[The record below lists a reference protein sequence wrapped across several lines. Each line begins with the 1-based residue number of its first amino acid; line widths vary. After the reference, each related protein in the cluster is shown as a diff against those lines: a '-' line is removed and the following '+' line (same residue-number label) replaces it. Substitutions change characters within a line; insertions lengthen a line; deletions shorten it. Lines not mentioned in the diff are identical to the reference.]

1 MSGARGG
8 GSAFPHAAAELQ
20 ALEVFDDVENM
31 LSNAQQSGGNIGG
44 GQQQAQ
50 QQAPLQGSSL
60 RAARG
65 LVASSSAPSLIPHS
79 GQQQPAAAASSFTPA
94 PLSIGLGSGIAIG
107 NGLGGPR
114 SQDVLETDALLASL
128 GIGYRGGGGGGS
140 GGGDAGFMSRTGGAG
155 DAMTHALVVSSSVA
169 PLTSA
174 RSRDSAA
181 WTAPAASARTG
192 A

>member
-79 GQQQPAAAASSFTPA
+79 GQQQPAKIEIP
-94 PLSIGLGSGIAIG
+94 
-107 NGLGGPR
+107 
-114 SQDVLETDALLASL
+114 
-128 GIGYRGGGGGGS
+128 
-140 GGGDAGFMSRTGGAG
+140 
-155 DAMTHALVVSSSVA
+155 
-169 PLTSA
+169 
-174 RSRDSAA
+174 SAA
-181 WTAPAASARTG
+181 RTRHREICRSSKISLRRRTQRIAAEPLYCQISAS
-192 A
+192 